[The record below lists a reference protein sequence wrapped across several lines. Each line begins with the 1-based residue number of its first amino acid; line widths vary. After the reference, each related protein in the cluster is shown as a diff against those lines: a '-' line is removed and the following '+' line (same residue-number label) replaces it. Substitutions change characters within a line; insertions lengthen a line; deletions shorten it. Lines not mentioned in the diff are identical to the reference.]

1 VKPPREIAAAFFSHT
16 RHQDQGTRSRGVKL
30 LPGRAQGDELMRL
43 RSQIKSTSTKQ
54 IALALAAVAGIVP
67 GASAAFADAY
77 QLDYQVHHSKYGNV
91 GSYTNVV
98 DTQGP
103 NTTVTT
109 KLNIKVSFLGIS
121 AYHQTAQRVERWQG
135 DRLVYLHSLTTTNG
149 KPVEVD
155 GVAKGDHF
163 QVTSPNGSEQAPAT
177 VRVADPWSPKLM
189 NGEMII
195 TADDGAVANMQISP
209 AQDTMVDVA
218 GMQVPAKEYDIDLIG
233 QNEKYQV
240 WFDNTGTAVKFDK
253 IDKDGTVTF
262 TLNSKTPVNPLV
274 AAAGTPGAPP

>member
-1 VKPPREIAAAFFSHT
+1 
-16 RHQDQGTRSRGVKL
+16 
-30 LPGRAQGDELMRL
+30 MRL
-43 RSQIKSTSTKQ
+43 KSETKSASTKSMLLACAA
-54 IALALAAVAGIVP
+54 IAGAVLGAGP
-67 GASAAFADAY
+67 AFADAY

-121 AYHQTAQRVERWQG
+121 AYRQSAQRVERWQG
-135 DRLVYLHSLTTTNG
+135 DRLVYLHSSTNTNG

-163 QVTSPNGSEQAPAT
+163 QVTTPEGSKEAPAT
-177 VRVADPWSPKLM
+177 VRVANPWSPRLM

-195 TADDGAVANMQISP
+195 TADDGTVTNMQISP
-209 AQDTMVDVA
+209 AQETMVEVG
-218 GMQVPAKEYDIDLIG
+218 GMQVAAKQYDIDLTG

-240 WFDNTGTAVKFDK
+240 WFDDTGTAVKFDK
-253 IDKDGTVTF
+253 VDKDGTVTF
-262 TLNSKTPVNPLV
+262 TLDSKTPVNPQV
-274 AAAGTPGAPP
+274 AAAGAPAATP

>member
-1 VKPPREIAAAFFSHT
+1 MRRNRETTSA
-16 RHQDQGTRSRGVKL
+16 
-30 LPGRAQGDELMRL
+30 
-43 RSQIKSTSTKQ
+43 STKNTV
-54 IALALAAVAGIVP
+54 LALAAVAGLLATGP
-67 GASAAFADAY
+67 AFAETY
-77 QLDYQVHHSKYGNV
+77 QLDYQVHHSKYGNI
-91 GSYTNVV
+91 GNYTNIV
-98 DTQGP
+98 DNQGP

-121 AYHQTAQRVERWQG
+121 AYRQTAQRTERWQG
-135 DRLVYLHSLTTTNG
+135 DRLVYLHSMTNTNG

-163 QVTSPNGSEQAPAT
+163 QVTTPDGSKEAPAT
-177 VRVADPWSPKLM
+177 VRVANPWSAKLM

-195 TADDGAVANMQISP
+195 TADDGALANMQISP
-209 AQDTMVDVA
+209 AGQTMVDVD
-218 GMQVPAKEYDIDLIG
+218 GMQVAAKQYDIDLSG

-262 TLNSKTPVNPLV
+262 TLNSKMPVNPQV
-274 AAAGTPGAPP
+274 AAAGAPAATP

>member
-1 VKPPREIAAAFFSHT
+1 
-16 RHQDQGTRSRGVKL
+16 
-30 LPGRAQGDELMRL
+30 MRL
-43 RSQIKSTSTKQ
+43 KSETKSASTKGTLL
-54 IALALAAVAGIVP
+54 ACAALAAIVL
-67 GASAAFADAY
+67 GAAPAFADAY

-91 GSYTNVV
+91 GNYTNVV
-98 DTQGP
+98 DSQGP

-135 DRLVYLHSLTTTNG
+135 DRLVYLHSLTNTNG

-155 GVAKGDHF
+155 GVARGDHF
-163 QVTSPNGSEQAPAT
+163 QVTSPSGSQEAPAM
-177 VRVADPWSPKLM
+177 VRVANPWSPKLM

-195 TADDGAVANMQISP
+195 TADDGSVTNMQISP
-209 AQDTMVDVA
+209 AQDTMVEVG
-218 GMQVPAKEYDIDLIG
+218 GMQVPVKQYDIDLNG

-262 TLNSKTPVNPLV
+262 TLNSKTPVNPQV
-274 AAAGTPGAPP
+274 AAAGTPAATP